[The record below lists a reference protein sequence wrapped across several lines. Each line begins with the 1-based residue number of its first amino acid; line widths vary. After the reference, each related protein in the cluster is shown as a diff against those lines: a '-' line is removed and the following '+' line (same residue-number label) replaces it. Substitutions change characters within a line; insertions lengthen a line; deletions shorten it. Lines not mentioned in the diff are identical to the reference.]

1 MHQLSS
7 KGSVVSATTTITTTT
22 ATCQHGLLSSPEAA
36 YTTMLAVDEPD
47 DRVQPAPQSPPP
59 PQGILALPT
68 ELIHTILLDLPPLC
82 IEHFSQTCKLA
93 RRHVYGDRNTG
104 DLHLWK
110 RLYLERFDD
119 FPSLWQAQDP
129 EHDEA
134 HEESPA
140 KPAAAASSIMSLV
153 QTRDRAA
160 RLFAGDPSNHTSI
173 TLNFNAVLSALL
185 SVVDTAVPAANLQ
198 PCRNSTW
205 LDNSVLASGQPTWS
219 QWIFPRSIMHSLGE
233 HKAQALAHSSTNAPS
248 SPQAL
253 KRRRL
258 SNQQATTPSDSQRK
272 PKDST
277 DASATPT
284 QATPSTSS
292 ARRASSSSSK
302 SATNA
307 RPESSRR
314 RSARLLKLIYPEPL
328 HPLVDQGIDIDALA
342 HPLTRLAARIHC
354 LHGIRAWK
362 DSQSQRLTASP
373 QEIAGQRSQDGLA
386 NQGAAQA
393 SAQSTSSAAGQP
405 ETEHAPATPQPASV
419 HASDEAES
427 DDDDQ
432 ESFDEPPAAILGFRP
447 RMFGPSFGFCNAPD
461 EEDQVR
467 ARMRHRVY
475 DSAHYGWSNGFAP
488 LHAWRY
494 NTRQGQQQEED
505 DRDHDAVTESDL
517 ATDPE
522 QQSDE
527 EHVNEYGMRF
537 INRRGGSDDGD
548 DDAWREAFELD
559 DASDDIPDDPIPIE
573 IEMSEDEQD
582 TRTFRVADR
591 YGNPIPSDTAA
602 ATPNAS
608 AARGWG
614 DSDDEEPAATRD
626 DNGESSA
633 APAPAPYQTPELG
646 SYDADTRTYTYE
658 GHQPIGIVTG
668 SQNIQVTVG
677 DSVDFVASGELN
689 VRFVRP
695 GMLAETMRVT
705 SGHAARRT
713 VTNGIDGDEDED
725 MDDDYDEDAEE
736 WDEDVDED
744 DEDDEEEDGRFG
756 PFFDMFRP
764 LDGAWDYR
772 GSYAADELQPLVAKW
787 KAEHQAEGEKPADKD
802 GDANDGDAAASQIV
816 SLRRK
821 SIHWELV
828 EAIMVVM
835 YANLKEAIWLE
846 NWGVGIRIPKVYDH
860 AGVLVRDPME
870 RREFLE
876 FPTGW
881 VSSLAAA
888 VAQKRDAEDAV
899 EEGSRG
905 VKAEGP
911 AQGQATSNADDDKPH
926 DWARCE
932 SFWAGTYAFLDY
944 SHFVEFNVR
953 MARRR
958 RDQLAAASNAAGTDG
973 KASSPSN
980 AAGAPNGSN
989 GQRAA
994 STRVPNL
1001 VGQEEAVGDCLQ
1013 LRLELLPKSE
1023 QPAYRL
1029 DEEGQEDDL
1038 EYPTLYFRGTT
1049 VTYWGNDAPMPRGGV
1064 HGKVRPVYARDE
1076 DADATVTRG
1085 KRKIEGLH
1093 WSLTHVYDGE
1103 DRWQLEG
1110 IQPGPPGTRA
1120 PMFGVWSDAAHE
1132 AESPNGPFVYW
1143 MMDERPWKE
1152 IERLNRKEA
1161 QMAAAARTAR
1171 TL

>member
-1 MHQLSS
+1 
-7 KGSVVSATTTITTTT
+7 
-22 ATCQHGLLSSPEAA
+22 
-36 YTTMLAVDEPD
+36 MLDADEPD
-47 DRVQPAPQSPPP
+47 DHVRPPP
-59 PQGILALPT
+59 PHQGILALPT

-93 RRHVYGDRNTG
+93 RRHVYGEQNTG

-119 FPSLWQAQDP
+119 FPSLWQPQDP
-129 EHDEA
+129 EHNEA

-140 KPAAAASSIMSLV
+140 KPAAAAAASSIMSLV

-160 RLFAGDPSNHTSI
+160 RLFAGDPSNHTPI

-185 SVVDTAVPAANLQ
+185 SVIDTAVPAANLQ

-219 QWIFPRSIMHSLGE
+219 QWIFPRSIMHSLDE
-233 HKAQALAHSSTNAPS
+233 HKAQALAHTSTNAPS

-258 SNQQATTPSDSQRK
+258 SNQQATTTLSNPKRE
-272 PKDST
+272 PKDPT

-284 QATPSTSS
+284 QASSSTS

-328 HPLVDQGIDIDALA
+328 HPLIDQGIDIDALA

-373 QEIAGQRSQDGLA
+373 QEIAGQRNQDGLA
-386 NQGAAQA
+386 NEGAAQA
-393 SAQSTSSAAGQP
+393 SAQYTTSAAGQP
-405 ETEHAPATPQPASV
+405 ETEPAPQPSSV
-419 HASDEAES
+419 HESEEAASDDD

-432 ESFDEPPAAILGFRP
+432 ESFDEPPAAILRFRP
-447 RMFGPSFGFCNAPD
+447 RMFGPSFGFCSAPD

-475 DSAHYGWSNGFAP
+475 DSAHYGWSNAFAP

-494 NTRQGQQQEED
+494 NPRQGQQGNH
-505 DRDHDAVTESDL
+505 DHDAVTESDL

-527 EHVNEYGMRF
+527 EDVEEYGMRF

-559 DASDDIPDDPIPIE
+559 DASDDIPDDPVPIE

-602 ATPNAS
+602 ASAS
-608 AARGWG
+608 AAARGW
-614 DSDDEEPAATRD
+614 DVSDNDEPAARD
-626 DNGESSA
+626 DNAESST
-633 APAPAPYQTPELG
+633 APAPAPYQPPQHGT
-646 SYDADTRTYTYE
+646 YDAETSTYTYE

-705 SGHAARRT
+705 SGHAERRAA
-713 VTNGIDGDEDED
+713 TNGIDEEEDED

-736 WDEDVDED
+736 WDEDADEED
-744 DEDDEEEDGRFG
+744 DDDEEDGRFG

-787 KAEHQAEGEKPADKD
+787 KAEHEGEGEKPADKD
-802 GDANDGDAAASQIV
+802 GGANDTDTSAGQIV

-881 VSSLAAA
+881 ISSLATA
-888 VAQKRDAEDAV
+888 VAQKSDAEDAV
-899 EEGSRG
+899 EGSSRG
-905 VKAEGP
+905 AEAEGQ
-911 AQGQATSNADDDKPH
+911 AEGQATSNADDDKPH

-973 KASSPSN
+973 KASSSSN
-980 AAGAPNGSN
+980 APGGNGSN
-989 GQRAA
+989 GQRPP

-1013 LRLELLPKSE
+1013 LRLELLSKSE

-1076 DADATVTRG
+1076 DVDPTVSRG

-1152 IERLNRKEA
+1152 IERLNRKDA
-1161 QMAAAARTAR
+1161 QAAAAARTAR
-1171 TL
+1171 TF